1 MLLTKNLVND
11 VVISDHMRSKAQI
24 VAKIGEIASWMK
36 CTEAGSMNGRTCWM
50 VNVATLDRYHLSAL
64 SAQNTWQFSTE
75 KKKRGRKID
84 ESKTAGDDA
93 TPSPKTARISLI
105 KKFIQP
111 SSPLSSTT
119 PENVVQISSHSPLS
133 AKPSV
138 SEETT
143 STTTTSTATAA
154 NTATTKARKRVA
166 LISLSSSAT
175 KRPRNEAMASPL
187 TSLLK
192 KMAESKSSKNEFEKE
207 AQDTKKSEEKEHDC
221 FTID

>member
-1 MLLTKNLVND
+1 M
-11 VVISDHMRSKAQI
+11 
-24 VAKIGEIASWMK
+24 G
-36 CTEAGSMNGRTCWM
+36 
-50 VNVATLDRYHLSAL
+50 
-64 SAQNTWQFSTE
+64 
-75 KKKRGRKID
+75 
-84 ESKTAGDDA
+84 
-93 TPSPKTARISLI
+93 KTARISLI

-143 STTTTSTATAA
+143 STTTTSTATTSTATAA

-166 LISLSSSAT
+166 LISPSSSAT

>member
-1 MLLTKNLVND
+1 M
-11 VVISDHMRSKAQI
+11 
-24 VAKIGEIASWMK
+24 G
-36 CTEAGSMNGRTCWM
+36 
-50 VNVATLDRYHLSAL
+50 
-64 SAQNTWQFSTE
+64 
-75 KKKRGRKID
+75 
-84 ESKTAGDDA
+84 
-93 TPSPKTARISLI
+93 KTARISLI

-138 SEETT
+138 SEE
-143 STTTTSTATAA
+143 TTSTATAA

-207 AQDTKKSEEKEHDC
+207 AQYTKKSEEKEHDC